1 MGTGDL
7 STLPPA
13 LLIGIGVLGLVQVTL
28 DVLALVDLSRRPV
41 ANVALG
47 NKWVWVA
54 IILLVNML
62 GAILYFAVGRR
73 PAAAPAEAAPAS
85 MRTKSDVAD
94 ALYGKKDEK
103 TQP

>member
-13 LLIGIGVLGLVQVTL
+13 LLIGLGVAVLVQVTL
-28 DVLALVDLSRRPV
+28 DVLALVDLYRRPV
-41 ANVALG
+41 SGVALG

-54 IILLVNML
+54 IIVLVNVL

-73 PAAAPAEAAPAS
+73 PAAQTDEAAPTS
-85 MRTKSDVAD
+85 LRTKADVAD
-94 ALYGKKDEK
+94 ALYGKGDEK
-103 TQP
+103 RRP